1 MKKGEG
7 ESFPLFFLNRKNKNN
22 LIFESAPIIKDYCL
36 SNLALFVVR
45 KNMNCAK
52 GERCGK

>member
-22 LIFESAPIIKDYCL
+22 LIFESAPIIKDYRL

-52 GERCGK
+52 GERCG